1 MKTVYIPQLTQAPNQ
16 TVWFEVEDYLPD
28 LETLTPVKGQMSVTH
43 QGNYLEV
50 RARVAAIATLNCH
63 RCLENYNARIRV
75 DNSEL
80 IWLESPP
87 AEEAGSEREVELDD
101 LVETLPPQ
109 GYFDPQKWLYEQ
121 MCLALPQRQICDLA
135 CAGIAFGNPPE
146 AVRPAV
152 DHRWAALSDLKQ
164 QLSGQ

>member
-1 MKTVYIPQLTQAPNQ
+1 MKPVYIPQLIQAPNQ
-16 TVWFEVEDYLPD
+16 TVQFEVEDYLPD
-28 LETLTPVKGQMSVTH
+28 LETLTPVKGQVSVTH

-50 RARVAAIATLNCH
+50 KAQAAAIATLNCH
-63 RCLENYNARIRV
+63 RCLENYNARVRV

-135 CAGIAFGNPPE
+135 CAGIAFENPPE
-146 AVRPAV
+146 AAQSAV